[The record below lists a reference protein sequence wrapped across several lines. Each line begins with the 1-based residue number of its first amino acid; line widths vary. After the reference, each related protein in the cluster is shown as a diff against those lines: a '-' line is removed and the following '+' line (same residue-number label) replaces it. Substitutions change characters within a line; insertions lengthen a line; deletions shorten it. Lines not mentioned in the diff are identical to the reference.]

1 MSLFSIGL
9 SGLSAAQNAL
19 STTSNNISNVYT
31 DGYSRQLTLL
41 GQNSSGEGG
50 GSGVSVDGIQRQYN
64 SYISSQ
70 LNQVNTRESALETYQ
85 SQVNQIDDLLADSD
99 SGLTTLMQNFFSSLE
114 DLTGAPSDAAAREGV
129 LGSARSMVAQF
140 RAYDGYLSDM
150 REGINGQIGDVVT
163 QVNDLSDQIADL
175 NKQVTLARARSGE
188 EPNALLD
195 QRDKLVSDLGELVD
209 VNVQVQDGS
218 TYQVSLSNGTPLV
231 AGNKSFD
238 LVAVKSDEDPS
249 NITIA
254 YEDGAGSRSPLK
266 ESVIQGGELG
276 GLMSFRSET
285 LDSVQNQLGQLAVT
299 LGGSFNALQ
308 EQGFDLDGQQGEDFF
323 SLGSPAVFAGG
334 DNAGTAEMKIRF
346 TGDDPVDVDADEMRD
361 YSGVSSD
368 DYRLTYQG
376 EDKYLLENLSTG
388 EGSTI
393 EPNDNGE
400 LVFDGVTLT
409 PSSGT
414 PAEGDTFLVQPTRNA
429 AAGFDIALSDTGK
442 IAAAGAKDS
451 GTGDNTNALKLLD
464 LQNQKLVGGSA
475 TFSGGYASLVSDVGN
490 RAAITEANLT
500 TQQGLSDQLYA
511 YQQADSGVNLDEEYA
526 NLMRYQQYYSANA
539 KVIEAG
545 STILDTILGLRA

>member
-41 GQNSSGEGG
+41 GQNSSGEGA

-70 LNQVNTRESALETYQ
+70 LNQVNSRQSALETYQ

-99 SGLTTLMQNFFSSLE
+99 SGLTTLMQGFFSSVE
-114 DLTGAPSDAAAREGV
+114 DLTGAPADAAAREGV
-129 LGSARSMVAQF
+129 LGSSNSMAAQF
-140 RAYDGYLSDM
+140 RAYDSYLGDM

-163 QVNDLSDQIADL
+163 QVNNLSDQISDL

-218 TYQVSLSNGTPLV
+218 TYQVSLSNGMPLV

-238 LVAVKSDEDPS
+238 LVAVKDSEDPS
-249 NITIA
+249 SITIA

-285 LDSVQNQLGQLAVT
+285 LDSAQNQLGQLAVT
-299 LGGSFNALQ
+299 LAQSFNAQ
-308 EQGFDLDGQQGEDFF
+308 HEAGVDLNGDPGKAFF
-323 SLGSPAVFAGG
+323 EIGSPTLISRST
-334 DNAGTAEMKIRF
+334 N
-346 TGDDPVDVDADEMRD
+346 TGDGSMDAEYGDVSQLTA
-361 YSGVSSD
+361 D
-368 DYRLTYQG
+368 DYRLTYQADG
-376 EDKYLLENLSTG
+376 SYSVENLGSG
-388 EGSTI
+388 ETSVASPDADGTLSV
-393 EPNDNGE
+393 G
-400 LVFDGVTLT
+400 GVTLT
-409 PSSGT
+409 PSGT
-414 PAEGDTFLVQPTRNA
+414 PAEGDVFMLQPTRNA
-429 AAGFDIALSDTGK
+429 AAAFEVVLSDTSE
-442 IAAAGAKDS
+442 IAAAGADS
-451 GTGDNTNALKLLD
+451 GGSGDNRNALALLE

-490 RAAITEANLT
+490 RTAITQANLT
-500 TQQGLSDQLYA
+500 TQEGLSDQLYA

-539 KVIEAG
+539 KIIEAG

>member
-114 DLTGAPSDAAAREGV
+114 DLTGAPADAAAREGV

-231 AGNKSFD
+231 AGKMSFD
-238 LVAVKSDEDPS
+238 LVAVKNSEDPS
-249 NITIA
+249 SITIA

-285 LDSVQNQLGQLAVT
+285 LDSVQNQIGQLAVT
-299 LGGSFNALQ
+299 LANKFNDQHEA
-308 EQGFDLDGQQGEDFF
+308 GVDVNGDPGVAFF
-323 SLGSPAVFAGG
+323 EIGSPTVIGSAN
-334 DNAGTAEMKIRF
+334 NAGSGSMIAEYGDISQLTA
-346 TGDDPVDVDADEMRD
+346 
-361 YSGVSSD
+361 D
-368 DYRLTYQG
+368 DYQLTYQADG
-376 EDKYLLENLSTG
+376 SLEVENLSSG
-388 EGSTI
+388 EKLEDVSPDADGNLSF
-393 EPNDNGE
+393 G
-400 LVFDGVTLT
+400 GVTLT
-409 PSSGT
+409 PGT
-414 PAEGDTFLVQPTRNA
+414 PPPVEGDVFTLQPTRNA
-429 AAGFDIALSDTGK
+429 AAGFDLAPIDASQ
-442 IAAAGAKDS
+442 IAAAGTENS
-451 GTGDNTNALKLLD
+451 GTGNNTNALELLD
-464 LQNQKLVGGSA
+464 LQNKTLVGGVA

-490 RAAITEANLT
+490 RAAITDANLT

>member
-70 LNQVNTRESALETYQ
+70 LNQVNSRESALETYQ

-276 GLMSFRSET
+276 GLLSFRSET

-299 LGGSFNALQ
+299 LAVEFNDQHEAGVDINGDSGKAFFEIGGPTVIASAN
-308 EQGFDLDGQQGEDFF
+308 
-323 SLGSPAVFAGG
+323 
-334 DNAGTAEMKIRF
+334 NAGSGSLDAEYGDISQLTA
-346 TGDDPVDVDADEMRD
+346 
-361 YSGVSSD
+361 D
-368 DYRLTYQG
+368 DYQLTYQADG
-376 EDKYLLENLSTG
+376 SLKVENLSSG
-388 EGSTI
+388 EKLPDVSPDADGNLSF
-393 EPNDNGE
+393 G
-400 LVFDGVTLT
+400 GVTLAPGT
-409 PSSGT
+409 PP
-414 PAEGDTFLVQPTRNA
+414 PAEGDVFTLQPTRNA
-429 AAGFDIALSDTGK
+429 AAGFDLALSDTSQ
-442 IAAAGAKDS
+442 IAASESGDS
-451 GTGDNTNALKLLD
+451 GDNRNALALLD
-464 LQNQKLVGGSA
+464 LQNQTLVGGSA

-490 RAAITEANLT
+490 RAAITDANLT

>member
-70 LNQVNTRESALETYQ
+70 LNQVNSRESALETYQ

-163 QVNDLSDQIADL
+163 QVNNLSDQIGDL

-195 QRDKLVSDLGELVD
+195 QRDKLISDLGELVD

-299 LGGSFNALQ
+299 LAVKFNDQHEAGVDINDDPSQ
-308 EQGFDLDGQQGEDFF
+308 PETVAFF
-323 SLGSPAVFAGG
+323 EIGSPTIIASAN
-334 DNAGTAEMKIRF
+334 NAGSMTAEY
-346 TGDDPVDVDADEMRD
+346 GN
-361 YSGVSSD
+361 VSQLTAD
-368 DYRLTYQG
+368 DYQLTYQADG
-376 EDKYLLENLSTG
+376 SLKVENLSSG
-388 EGSTI
+388 EKLPDVS
-393 EPNDNGE
+393 PDA
-400 LVFDGVTLT
+400 DGNFPFGGMTLT
-409 PSSGT
+409 PGT
-414 PAEGDTFLVQPTRNA
+414 PPPVEGDVFTLQPTRNA
-429 AAGFDIALSDTGK
+429 AAGFDLAPIDASQ
-442 IAAAGAKDS
+442 IAAS
-451 GTGDNTNALKLLD
+451 GGGDTGDNTNALALLD

-490 RAAITEANLT
+490 RAAITEAKLT

>member
-41 GQNSSGEGG
+41 GQNSSGEGA

-114 DLTGAPSDAAAREGV
+114 DLTGAPADAAAREGL
-129 LGSARSMVAQF
+129 LGSSRSMAAQF
-140 RAYDGYLSDM
+140 RAYDSYLGDM

-163 QVNDLSDQIADL
+163 QVNNLSDQIADL

-218 TYQVSLSNGTPLV
+218 TYQVSLSNGMPLV

-238 LVAVKSDEDPS
+238 LVAVKSSEDPS
-249 NITIA
+249 SITIA
-254 YEDGAGSRSPLK
+254 YEDGGGSRSPLR
-266 ESVIQGGELG
+266 ESVIKGGELG
-276 GLMSFRSET
+276 GLLSFRSET
-285 LDSVQNQLGQLAVT
+285 LDSAQNQLGQLAVT
-299 LGGSFNALQ
+299 LAQSFNAQ
-308 EQGFDLDGQQGEDFF
+308 HEAGVDLNGNDGEAFF
-323 SLGSPAVFAGG
+323 ALGSPTVIGSSS
-334 DNAGTAEMKIRF
+334 N
-346 TGDDPVDVDADEMRD
+346 TG
-361 YSGVSSD
+361 GVSMNAEYGDVGELTAD
-368 DYRLTYQG
+368 DYRLTYQAA
-376 EDKYLLENLSTG
+376 DDSYSVENLGSGEVTQLSTDEDVSIG
-388 EGSTI
+388 
-393 EPNDNGE
+393 
-400 LVFDGVTLT
+400 GVTLT
-409 PSSGT
+409 PNGT
-414 PAEGDTFLVQPTRNA
+414 PADGDVFVVQPTRNA
-429 AAGFDIALSDTGK
+429 AAGFDVALSDTSL
-442 IAAAGAKDS
+442 IAAASADS
-451 GTGDNTNALKLLD
+451 GGSGDNRNALALLD

-526 NLMRYQQYYSANA
+526 NLMQYQQYYSANA
-539 KVIEAG
+539 KIIEAG

>member
-70 LNQVNTRESALETYQ
+70 LNQVNSRESALETYQ

-231 AGNKSFD
+231 AGKMSFD

-285 LDSVQNQLGQLAVT
+285 LDSVQNQIGQLAVSLAT
-299 LGGSFNALQ
+299 AFN
-308 EQGFDLDGQQGEDFF
+308 EQHQ
-323 SLGSPAVFAGG
+323 
-334 DNAGTAEMKIRF
+334 
-346 TGDDPVDVDADEMRD
+346 
-361 YSGVSSD
+361 
-368 DYRLTYQG
+368 
-376 EDKYLLENLSTG
+376 
-388 EGSTI
+388 
-393 EPNDNGE
+393 
-400 LVFDGVTLT
+400 
-409 PSSGT
+409 
-414 PAEGDTFLVQPTRNA
+414 
-429 AAGFDIALSDTGK
+429 AGFDSFAQSHLVSEQDARRKALTHFMSYIELMLNDIDARAHETFERMTGQCRLHTQD
-442 IAAAGAKDS
+442 ILAQIIPV
-451 GTGDNTNALKLLD
+451 TTLNTASQQALKGLSERNIRRQARLHNRFNLHPLLIIFD
-464 LQNQKLVGGSA
+464 AVLK
-475 TFSGGYASLVSDVGN
+475 YAHHLIDAGNGIVITLLISDAITDFEYHARERSRVFGIDA
-490 RAAITEANLT
+490 RLFALRKQDVHAAIIDVDHHT
-500 TQQGLSDQLYA
+500 
-511 YQQADSGVNLDEEYA
+511 
-526 NLMRYQQYYSANA
+526 
-539 KVIEAG
+539 
-545 STILDTILGLRA
+545 

>member
-41 GQNSSGEGG
+41 GQNSSGVGAG
-50 GSGVSVDGIQRQYN
+50 AGVSVDGIQRQYN

-70 LNQVNTRESALETYQ
+70 LNQVNSRQSALETYQ
-85 SQVNQIDDLLADSD
+85 SQINQIDDLLADSD
-99 SGLTTLMQNFFSSLE
+99 SGLTTLMQGFFSSVE
-114 DLTGAPSDAAAREGV
+114 DLTGAPADAAAREGL
-129 LGSARSMVAQF
+129 LGSSNSMAAQF

-163 QVNDLSDQIADL
+163 QVNNLSDQISNL

-218 TYQVSLSNGTPLV
+218 TYQVSLSNGMPLV
-231 AGNKSFD
+231 AGNQSFD
-238 LVAVKSDEDPS
+238 LVAVKSSDDPS
-249 NITIA
+249 STTIA
-254 YEDGAGSRSPLK
+254 YQDGAGSRSPLK

-285 LDSVQNQLGQLAVT
+285 LDSAQNQLGQLAVT
-299 LGGSFNALQ
+299 LAGSFNKQHEAGLDLNGDPG
-308 EQGFDLDGQQGEDFF
+308 EAFFDI
-323 SLGSPAVFAGG
+323 GSPTVISRSTNTGSGSMSAEYG
-334 DNAGTAEMKIRF
+334 DVSELTA
-346 TGDDPVDVDADEMRD
+346 
-361 YSGVSSD
+361 D
-368 DYRLTYQG
+368 DYRLTYQADG
-376 EDKYLLENLSTG
+376 SYSVENLGSG
-388 EGSTI
+388 EISTI
-393 EPNDNGE
+393 SPDGDGN
-400 LVFDGVTLT
+400 LSVAGVTLT
-409 PSSGT
+409 PGGS
-414 PAEGDTFLVQPTRNA
+414 PAEGDVFMLQPTRHA
-429 AAGFDIALSDTGK
+429 AAGFDVALSDTSE
-442 IAAAGAKDS
+442 IAAAAADGGGS
-451 GTGDNTNALKLLD
+451 GDNRNALALLD

-490 RAAITEANLT
+490 RTAITQANLT
-500 TQQGLSDQLYA
+500 TQEGLSDQLYA

-526 NLMRYQQYYSANA
+526 NLLQFQQYFSANA

-545 STILDTILGLRA
+545 STIMDTILGLRS

>member
-70 LNQVNTRESALETYQ
+70 LNQVNSRESALETYQ

-276 GLMSFRSET
+276 GLLSFRSET

-299 LGGSFNALQ
+299 LAVEFNDQHEA
-308 EQGFDLDGQQGEDFF
+308 GVDINGDSGEAFF
-323 SLGSPAVFAGG
+323 QIGSPTVIASAN
-334 DNAGTAEMKIRF
+334 NAGSGSMTAEY
-346 TGDDPVDVDADEMRD
+346 GDISELTA
-361 YSGVSSD
+361 D
-368 DYRLTYQG
+368 DYRLTYQADG
-376 EDKYLLENLSTG
+376 SLEVENLSSGKT
-388 EGSTI
+388 STVSQDADG
-393 EPNDNGE
+393 NLSVG
-400 LVFDGVTLT
+400 GVTLT
-409 PSSGT
+409 PGT
-414 PAEGDTFLVQPTRNA
+414 PPPVEGDVFTLQPTRNA
-429 AAGFDIALSDTGK
+429 AAGFELAPIDASQ
-442 IAAAGAKDS
+442 IAAS
-451 GTGDNTNALKLLD
+451 GGGDTGDNTNALKLLD

>member
-114 DLTGAPSDAAAREGV
+114 DLTGAPADAAAREGV

-231 AGNKSFD
+231 AGKMSFD
-238 LVAVKSDEDPS
+238 LVAVKNSEDPS
-249 NITIA
+249 SITIA

-285 LDSVQNQLGQLAVT
+285 LDSVQNQIGQLAVT
-299 LGGSFNALQ
+299 LANKFNDQHEA
-308 EQGFDLDGQQGEDFF
+308 GVDVNGDPGVAFF
-323 SLGSPAVFAGG
+323 EIGSPTVIGSAN
-334 DNAGTAEMKIRF
+334 NAGSGSMIAEYGDISQLTA
-346 TGDDPVDVDADEMRD
+346 
-361 YSGVSSD
+361 D
-368 DYRLTYQG
+368 DYQLTYQADG
-376 EDKYLLENLSTG
+376 SLEVENLSSG
-388 EGSTI
+388 EKLEDVSPDADGNLSF
-393 EPNDNGE
+393 G
-400 LVFDGVTLT
+400 GVTLT
-409 PSSGT
+409 PGT
-414 PAEGDTFLVQPTRNA
+414 PPPVEGDVFTLQPTRNA
-429 AAGFDIALSDTGK
+429 AAGFDVALSDTSE
-442 IAAAGAKDS
+442 IAASESGDS
-451 GTGDNTNALKLLD
+451 GDNRNALALLD
-464 LQNQKLVGGSA
+464 LQNQTLVGGSA

-490 RAAITEANLT
+490 RAAITDANLT